1 MTNKNLLNLPNL
13 REKKLQQISLKNM
26 TMKKLFLHLTLIIT
40 LFAFSAKAQNKI
52 SVMNLRCEMLSNPE
66 GIDVLE
72 PRLSW
77 LLDSSI
83 SGVEQTAYQI
93 LVASTKE
100 KLNANQAD
108 LWDSGKVTSSQS
120 ISVIYKGKKL
130 ESRNEAFWKV
140 KIWTNKSET
149 TWSETNYWS
158 MGILTYADW
167 KSTRWIGYEKLSKD
181 DSVSQYSRLS
191 ARYLR
196 KELDLKKQV
205 KKAKVYIMGMGL
217 YELYINGNKIGDQVL
232 APVPTDYTKNVKYNV
247 FDVTSQLKEGKNM
260 LGTILGNGRYFAMR
274 QDYKPYKIKSFG
286 FPKMALQLFVE
297 YTDGSSEIIRTDD
310 TWKLTTD
317 GPILSNNEYDGEE
330 YDARKEMKGWNT
342 TNFDDKNWINAR
354 YVQEPGGFYEAQ
366 MTPNMKIMGEVKP
379 ISIKPTSRGTYILD
393 MGQNMVGWL
402 QLKVKGKSGDQI
414 TMKFAE
420 SLQAD
425 GSLYIANLRDAKTTD
440 FYTLKGEG
448 EEIWEPIFVYHGF
461 RFVEISGF
469 PTKPTL
475 DNFVGKVVYDDMK
488 TTGTFESSDATMN
501 QIFKNAWWGI
511 SGNYKGMPVDCP
523 QRNERQPWLGDR
535 TTGAYGESFL
545 FDNQTLYA
553 KWLDDIKYSQT
564 QDGGL
569 PDVAPAFWR
578 YYGDNVTW
586 PGTYITVAD
595 MLYQQFADEEVIK
608 KQYPSMKK
616 WMVYMEENY
625 LQNDLMNKDK
635 YGDWCVPPESLELIR
650 SKDPSLM
657 TDGELISSAFYYQ
670 LLGIMKKFAKIV
682 NADADIAH
690 YDDLAIRIKKAFNAK
705 FLNTTTNSYANN
717 TVTAN
722 VLPLAFGM
730 VPENLKEKV
739 FQNMVHEV
747 EIVKKGHISTGVI
760 GTQFLMRTLT
770 NFGRG
775 DLAYKLASNKTYP
788 SWGYM
793 VENGATTIWELW
805 NGNTAD
811 PKMNSQNH
819 VMLLGD
825 LLIWYYENIAGIKSN
840 PETPGFKQIIMKPD
854 FNAGLTFVNASYKS
868 VHGLIKSNWKKN
880 KNGLEWNIS
889 IPANTTAL
897 VYLPTSNAKNIV
909 VNKNKL
915 EKTGIAYK
923 SEENQQILTLKS
935 GVYSIKLN
943 Q

>member
-1 MTNKNLLNLPNL
+1 MKKFFLNLTII
-13 REKKLQQISLKNM
+13 ISL
-26 TMKKLFLHLTLIIT
+26 FTL
-40 LFAFSAKAQNKI
+40 SAKAQNKI
-52 SVMNLRCEMLSNPE
+52 SVTNLQCEMLNNPE
-66 GIDVLE
+66 GIDVLQ

-77 LLDSSI
+77 QINAAVND
-83 SGVEQTAYQI
+83 VKQTAYQI
-93 LVASTKE
+93 VVASSLE
-100 KLNANQAD
+100 NLNSDKAD
-108 LWDSGKVTSSQS
+108 LWNSGKVESKE
-120 ISVIYKGKKL
+120 SVNIVYKGKRL
-130 ESRNEAFWKV
+130 ENRQDVFWKV
-140 KIWTNKSET
+140 VVWTSKGEAKSNENAHF
-149 TWSETNYWS
+149 SI
-158 MGILTYADW
+158 GILTYADW
-167 KSTRWIGYEKLSKD
+167 KSTRWIGYEKLSRD
-181 DSVSQYSRLS
+181 DSISQYARLS

-196 KELDLKKQV
+196 KEINLKKQV
-205 KKAKVYIMGMGL
+205 KNAKVYIMGMGL

-260 LGTILGNGRYFAMR
+260 LGTILGNGRFFAMR

-286 FPKMALQLFVE
+286 LPKMALQLFVE
-297 YTDGSSEIIRTDD
+297 YTDGTQDIIRTDD
-310 TWKLTTD
+310 TWKVTTD

-342 TNFDDKNWINAR
+342 TNFDDKNWVNAR
-354 YVQEPGGFYEAQ
+354 YVQEPGGFYEGQ

-379 ISIKPTSRGTYILD
+379 ISIKATPKGTYILD

-402 QLKVKGKSGDQI
+402 QLRVKGKSGDQV

-440 FYTLKGEG
+440 VYTLKGQG
-448 EEIWEPIFVYHGF
+448 EEIWEPRFIFHGF
-461 RFVEISGF
+461 RFVEVSGF
-469 PTKPTL
+469 PTKPTV
-475 DNFVGKVVYDDMK
+475 DNFVGKVVYDAIK
-488 TTGTFESSDATMN
+488 TTGTFESSDAIMN
-501 QIFKNAWWGI
+501 QIFKNAYWGI
-511 SGNYKGMPVDCP
+511 RGNYKGMPIDCP

-553 KWLDDIKYSQT
+553 KWLDDIKNAQT

-595 MLYQQFADEEVIK
+595 MLYQQFADREVIK
-608 KQYPSMKK
+608 KQYPYMKK
-616 WMVYMEENY
+616 WMLYMEENY
-625 LQNDLMNKDK
+625 LVNDLMDKDK

-650 SKDPSLM
+650 SKDPARL
-657 TDGELISSAFYYQ
+657 TDGGLISSAFYYQ
-670 LLGIMKKFAKIV
+670 LLGIMKKFAKITS
-682 NADADIAH
+682 ADADIE
-690 YDDLAIRIKKAFNAK
+690 YYNQLSERIGKAFNAK
-705 FLNTTTNSYANN
+705 YLNTATNTYANN

-722 VLPLAFGM
+722 VLPLAFGL

-747 EIVKKGHISTGVI
+747 EVTKNGHISTGVI

-788 SWGYM
+788 SWGFM

-811 PKMNSQNH
+811 PSMNSQNH

-825 LLIWYYENIAGIKSN
+825 LLIWYYENMAGIKSN
-840 PETPGFKQIIMKPD
+840 PETPGFKEIIMKPD
-854 FNAGLTFVNASYKS
+854 FEAGLTYVNASYES
-868 VHGLIKSNWKKN
+868 VYGVIKSDWKKS
-880 KNGLEWNIS
+880 KNNLQWNIT
-889 IPANTTAL
+889 IPANSSAV
-897 VYLPTSNAKNIV
+897 VYLPTSNVSGITLNGKKIDKTSENYKIEDS
-909 VNKNKL
+909 KL
-915 EKTGIAYK
+915 
-923 SEENQQILTLKS
+923 ILTLPS
-935 GVYSIKLN
+935 GSYVLN
-943 Q
+943 VKR

>member
-1 MTNKNLLNLPNL
+1 
-13 REKKLQQISLKNM
+13 
-26 TMKKLFLHLTLIIT
+26 MKKSFLHTFILIT
-40 LFAFSAKAQNKI
+40 SLCFSLAQAQHKI
-52 SVMNLRCEMLSNPE
+52 SVTNLQCEMLTNPE
-66 GIDVLE
+66 GIDVVQ

-77 LLDSSI
+77 QIKSD
-83 SGVEQTAYQI
+83 VNDVKQTAYQI
-93 LVASTKE
+93 IVASTLE
-100 KLNANQAD
+100 NLNANKAD
-108 LWDSGKVTSSQS
+108 LWDSGKVTSNE
-120 ISVIYKGKKL
+120 SVNVVYKGKKL
-130 ESRNEAFWKV
+130 IDRQNAFWKV
-140 KIWTNKSET
+140 IAFTNKGEIKSAVT
-149 TWSETNYWS
+149 AHFSI
-158 MGILTYADW
+158 GILTYADW

-196 KELDLKKQV
+196 KEIDLKKQV
-205 KKAKVYIMGMGL
+205 KSAKVYIMGMGL

-260 LGTILGNGRYFAMR
+260 LGTILGNGRFFAMR

-297 YTDGSSEIIRTDD
+297 YTDGTKDIIRTDD

-330 YDARKEMKGWNT
+330 YDARKEMKGWAT
-342 TNFDDKNWINAR
+342 TSFDDKNWINAR

-379 ISIKPTSRGTYILD
+379 ISIKATPKGTYILD

-402 QLKVKGKSGDQI
+402 QLKVKGKSGEQI

-440 FYTLKGEG
+440 VYTLKGEG
-448 EEIWEPIFVYHGF
+448 EEIWEPRFIFHGF

-475 DNFVGKVVYDDMK
+475 DNFVGKVVYDDIK

-511 SGNYKGMPVDCP
+511 SGNYKGMPIDCP

-586 PGTYITVAD
+586 PGTYITVGD
-595 MLYQQFADEEVIK
+595 MLYQQFGDAEVIK

-625 LQNDLMNKDK
+625 LQNDLMDKDK

-650 SKDPSLM
+650 SKDPARL
-657 TDGELISSAFYYQ
+657 TDGQLLSSAFYYQ
-670 LLGIMKKFAKIV
+670 LLNIMKKFAKIA

-690 YDDLAIRIKKAFNAK
+690 YDDLTTRIKKAFNAK
-705 FLNTTTNSYANN
+705 FLNTEKNYYANN

-730 VPENLKEKV
+730 VPENLIDKV

-747 EIVKKGHISTGVI
+747 EVTKKGHISTGVI

-775 DLAYKLASNKTYP
+775 DLAFKLASNKTYP

-811 PKMNSQNH
+811 PTMNSQNH

-825 LLIWYYENIAGIKSN
+825 LLIWYYENMAGIKSN

-854 FNAGLTFVNASYKS
+854 FNAGLTFVNASYES
-868 VHGLIKSNWKKN
+868 IYGLIKSDWKKN
-880 KNGLEWNIS
+880 KNTLEWKIT
-889 IPANTTAL
+889 IPANSSAV
-897 VYLPTSNAKNIV
+897 VYLPTTNASDVK
-909 VNKNKL
+909 VNKQKVDKNSKIEKNKMVL
-915 EKTGIAYK
+915 ELPSGTY
-923 SEENQQILTLKS
+923 QIN
-935 GVYSIKLN
+935 VNNIK

>member
-1 MTNKNLLNLPNL
+1 
-13 REKKLQQISLKNM
+13 
-26 TMKKLFLHLTLIIT
+26 MKKFFLHLTLIIT
-40 LFAFSAKAQNKI
+40 LLTYSAQAQNKI
-52 SVMNLRCEMLSNPE
+52 SVTNLQCEMLNNPE
-66 GIDVLE
+66 GIDVLK

-77 LLDSSI
+77 QIKSD
-83 SGVEQTAYQI
+83 VNDVKQTAYQI
-93 LVASTKE
+93 LVASTLE
-100 KLNANQAD
+100 NLNANQAD
-108 LWDSGKVTSSQS
+108 LWDSGKVTSDN
-120 ISVIYKGKKL
+120 SVNVVYNGKKL
-130 ESRNEAFWKV
+130 GDRQNAFWKV
-140 KIWTNKSET
+140 IAFTNKGEIKST
-149 TWSETNYWS
+149 DKAHFSI
-158 MGILTYADW
+158 GILTYADW

-196 KELDLKKQV
+196 KEIDVKKQV
-205 KKAKVYIMGMGL
+205 KSAKVYIMGMGL

-260 LGTILGNGRYFAMR
+260 LGTILGNGRFFAMR

-286 FPKMALQLFVE
+286 FPKLALQLFVE
-297 YTDGSSEIIRTDD
+297 YTDGTNEVIRTDD

-330 YDARKEMKGWNT
+330 FDARKEMKGWNT
-342 TNFDDKNWINAR
+342 TNFDDKNWVNAR

-366 MTPNMKIMGEVKP
+366 MTPNMKIMRELKP
-379 ISIKPTSRGTYILD
+379 ISIKVTAKGTYILD

-402 QLKVKGKSGDQI
+402 QLKVKGKSGDKI

-440 FYTLKGEG
+440 VYTLKGEG
-448 EEIWEPIFVYHGF
+448 EEIWEPRFIFHGF

-469 PTKPTL
+469 LTKPTL
-475 DNFVGKVVYDDMK
+475 DNFIGKVVYDDMK
-488 TTGTFESSDATMN
+488 TTGAFESSDATMN

-511 SGNYKGMPVDCP
+511 SGNYKGMPIDCP

-545 FDNQTLYA
+545 FNNQTLYA

-595 MLYQQFADEEVIK
+595 MLYHQFGDAEVIK

-616 WMVYMEENY
+616 WMLYMEENY

-650 SKDPSLM
+650 SKDPARL

-670 LLGIMKKFAKIV
+670 LLGIMKKFAKIAK
-682 NADADIAH
+682 ADADIAH
-690 YDDLAIRIKKAFNAK
+690 YGDLETRIKKAFNAK
-705 FLNTTTNSYANN
+705 FFNVDKNTYANN

-722 VLPLAFGM
+722 LLPLAFGI
-730 VPENLKEKV
+730 VPENEKDKV
-739 FQNMVHEV
+739 FQNMAHEV
-747 EIVKKGHISTGVI
+747 EVTKQGHISTGVI

-775 DLAYKLASNKTYP
+775 DLAFKLASNKTYP
-788 SWGYM
+788 SWGFM

-811 PKMNSQNH
+811 PSMNSQNH

-825 LLIWYYENIAGIKSN
+825 LLIWYYENMAGIKSN
-840 PETPGFKQIIMKPD
+840 SETPGFKQIIMKPD
-854 FNAGLTFVNASYKS
+854 FNAGLTFVNASYES
-868 VHGLIKSNWKKN
+868 IYGLIKSDWKKN
-880 KNGLEWNIS
+880 KNTLEWKIT
-889 IPANTTAL
+889 IPANSSAL
-897 VYLPTSNAKNIV
+897 VYLPTTNASDVK
-909 VNKNKL
+909 VNKQKVDENSKIEKNKMVL
-915 EKTGIAYK
+915 ELPSGTY
-923 SEENQQILTLKS
+923 QIN
-935 GVYSIKLN
+935 VNNIK

>member
-1 MTNKNLLNLPNL
+1 
-13 REKKLQQISLKNM
+13 
-26 TMKKLFLHLTLIIT
+26 MKKFFLQITLIIT
-40 LFAFSAKAQNKI
+40 ALFSFSAMAQSGI
-52 SVMNLRCEMLSNPE
+52 VVGNLQCEMLNNPE
-66 GIDVLE
+66 GIDVLQ

-77 LLDSSI
+77 QIKSD
-83 SGVEQTAYQI
+83 VNDVKQTAYQI
-93 LVASTKE
+93 LVASTLE
-100 KLNANQAD
+100 NLNANKAD
-108 LWDSGKVTSSQS
+108 LWDSGKVESNA
-120 ISVIYKGKKL
+120 SVNVVYNGKKL
-130 ESRNEAFWKV
+130 GDRQNAFWKV
-140 KIWTNKSET
+140 TVFTNKGEIKSAT
-149 TWSETNYWS
+149 TARFSI
-158 MGILTYADW
+158 GILTYADW
-167 KSTRWIGYEKLSKD
+167 KSTRWIGYEKLSKE
-181 DSVSQYSRLS
+181 DSISQYSRLS

-196 KELDLKKQV
+196 KEIDVKKQV
-205 KKAKVYIMGMGL
+205 KSAKVYIMGMGL

-260 LGTILGNGRYFAMR
+260 LGTILGNGRFFAMR

-297 YTDGSSEIIRTDD
+297 YTDGSKDVIKTDD

-330 YDARKEMKGWNT
+330 YDSRKEMKGWAT
-342 TNFDDKNWINAR
+342 INFDDKNWVNAR

-366 MTPNMKIMGEVKP
+366 MSPYMKIMGEVKP
-379 ISIKPTSRGTYILD
+379 ISIKATAKGTYILD

-402 QLKVKGKSGDQI
+402 QLKVKGKSGDKI

-420 SLQAD
+420 SLQKD

-440 FYTLKGEG
+440 VYTLKGEG
-448 EEIWEPIFVYHGF
+448 EEIWEPRFIYHGF

-475 DNFVGKVVYDDMK
+475 DNFVGKVVYDDLK

-511 SGNYKGMPVDCP
+511 SGNYKGMPIDCP

-545 FDNQTLYA
+545 FNNQTLYA

-586 PGTYITVAD
+586 PGTYITVGD
-595 MLYQQFADEEVIK
+595 MLYQQFGDAEVIK

-625 LQNDLMNKDK
+625 LKDNLMDKDK

-650 SKDPSLM
+650 SKDPARL
-657 TDGELISSAFYYQ
+657 TDGQLLSTAFYYQ
-670 LLGIMKKFAKIV
+670 LLTIMKKFAVISK
-682 NADADIAH
+682 ADADIAH
-690 YDDLAIRIKKAFNAK
+690 YDDLATRIKKAFNAK
-705 FLNTTTNSYANN
+705 FLNTEKNYYANN

-722 VLPLAFGM
+722 VLPLAFGL
-730 VPENLKEKV
+730 VPENLKDKV

-747 EIVKKGHISTGVI
+747 EVTKNGHISTGVI

-775 DLAYKLASNKTYP
+775 DLAFKLASNKTYP

-811 PKMNSQNH
+811 PTMNSQNH

-825 LLIWYYENIAGIKSN
+825 LLIWYYENMAGIKSN
-840 PETPGFKQIIMKPD
+840 PDTPGFKQIIMKPD
-854 FNAGLTFVNASYKS
+854 FKAGLTFVNASYES
-868 VHGLIKSNWKKN
+868 IQGLIKSNWKKN
-880 KNGLEWNIS
+880 KNTLEWEIT
-889 IPANTTAL
+889 IPANSSAA
-897 VYLPTSNAKNIV
+897 VYLPTSTVSDVK
-909 VNKNKL
+909 VNKGKVSKNYKIENNQLVL
-915 EKTGIAYK
+915 ELPSGTYK
-923 SEENQQILTLKS
+923 INANN
-935 GVYSIKLN
+935 IK
-943 Q
+943 

>member
-1 MTNKNLLNLPNL
+1 
-13 REKKLQQISLKNM
+13 
-26 TMKKLFLHLTLIIT
+26 MKKLFLHLTLIIA
-40 LFAFSAKAQNKI
+40 LFTFSAKAQTKI
-52 SVMNLRCEMLSNPE
+52 SVTNLQCEMLTNPE
-66 GIDVLE
+66 GIDVLK

-77 LLDSSI
+77 QIQSDLNDVKQKS
-83 SGVEQTAYQI
+83 YQI
-93 LVASTKE
+93 LVASTLE
-100 KLNANQAD
+100 NLNANKAD
-108 LWDSGKVTSSQS
+108 LWDSGKVDSDASVN
-120 ISVIYKGKKL
+120 VIYNGKKL
-130 ESRNEAFWKV
+130 GDRQNAFWKV
-140 KIWTNKSET
+140 IVFTNKGEIKSAET
-149 TWSETNYWS
+149 AHFSI
-158 MGILTYADW
+158 GILTYADW

-181 DSVSQYSRLS
+181 DSISQYSKLS

-196 KELDLKKQV
+196 KEINLKKQV
-205 KKAKVYIMGMGL
+205 KNAKVYIMGMGL

-260 LGTILGNGRYFAMR
+260 LGTILGNGRFFAMR

-286 FPKMALQLFVE
+286 FPKMAMQLFVE
-297 YTDGSSEIIRTDD
+297 YTDGSKEVIRTDD

-330 YDARKEMKGWNT
+330 YDARKEMKGWAT
-342 TNFDDKNWINAR
+342 TNFDDKNWVNAR

-366 MTPNMKIMGEVKP
+366 MSPYMKIMGEVKP
-379 ISIKPTSRGTYILD
+379 ISIKATAKGTYILD

-402 QLKVKGKSGDQI
+402 RLKVKGKSGDKI

-420 SLQAD
+420 SLQKD

-440 FYTLKGEG
+440 VYTLKGEG
-448 EEIWEPIFVYHGF
+448 EEIWEPRFIFHGF

-475 DNFVGKVVYDDMK
+475 DNFVGKVVYDDLK

-511 SGNYKGMPVDCP
+511 SGNYKGMPIDCP

-545 FDNQTLYA
+545 FNNQTLYA

-586 PGTYITVAD
+586 PGTYITVGD
-595 MLYQQFADEEVIK
+595 MLYQQFGDAEVIK

-625 LQNDLMNKDK
+625 LQNDLMDKDK

-650 SKDPSLM
+650 SKDPARL
-657 TDGELISSAFYYQ
+657 TDGQLLSSAFYYQ
-670 LLGIMKKFAKIV
+670 LLTIMKKFAVIAK
-682 NADADIAH
+682 ADADVAY
-690 YDDLAIRIKKAFNAK
+690 YDELAQRIKKAFNAK
-705 FLNTTTNSYANN
+705 FLNTEKNYYANN

-722 VLPLAFGM
+722 VLPLAFGL
-730 VPENLKEKV
+730 VPENLIDKV
-739 FQNMVHEV
+739 FQNMVYEV
-747 EIVKKGHISTGVI
+747 EVTKQGHISTGVI

-775 DLAYKLASNKTYP
+775 DLAFKLASNKTYP

-811 PKMNSQNH
+811 PTMNSQNH

-825 LLIWYYENIAGIKSN
+825 LLIWYYENMAGIMSN

-854 FNAGLTFVNASYKS
+854 FNAGLTFVNASYES
-868 VHGLIKSNWKKN
+868 IYGVIKSDWKKS
-880 KNGLEWNIS
+880 KNTLQWKIT
-889 IPANTTAL
+889 IPANSSAV
-897 VYLPTSNAKNIV
+897 VYLPTKNPSSV
-909 VNKNKL
+909 TVNNQKL
-915 EKTGIAYK
+915 EKSSSYK
-923 SEENQQILTLKS
+923 TENNNIVLTLES
-935 GVYSIKLN
+935 GSYVLN
-943 Q
+943 VK

>member
-1 MTNKNLLNLPNL
+1 
-13 REKKLQQISLKNM
+13 
-26 TMKKLFLHLTLIIT
+26 MKKTFLYTFILIAS
-40 LFAFSAKAQNKI
+40 LSFSLAKAQTKI
-52 SVMNLRCEMLSNPE
+52 SVTNLQCEMLTNPE
-66 GIDVLE
+66 GIDVVQ

-77 LLDSSI
+77 QIKANVND
-83 SGVEQTAYQI
+83 VQQTAYQI
-93 LVASTKE
+93 LVASTLE
-100 KLNANQAD
+100 NLNANKAD
-108 LWDSGKVTSSQS
+108 LWDSGKVTSNE
-120 ISVIYKGKKL
+120 SVNIVYNGKQL
-130 ESRNEAFWKV
+130 ENRQNAFWKV
-140 KIWTNKSET
+140 IVWTNKGEIKSDENAHF
-149 TWSETNYWS
+149 SI
-158 MGILTYADW
+158 GILTYADW
-167 KSTRWIGYEKLSKD
+167 KSTRWIGYEKLSKE
-181 DSVSQYSRLS
+181 DSVSQFSRLS

-196 KELDLKKQV
+196 KGIELKKPV
-205 KKAKVYIMGMGL
+205 KSAKVYIMGMGL
-217 YELYINGNKIGDQVL
+217 YEFYINGNKIGNQVL

-260 LGTILGNGRYFAMR
+260 LGTILGNGRFFAMR
-274 QDYKPYKIKSFG
+274 QDFKPYKIKSFG

-297 YTDGSSEIIRTDD
+297 YSDGTNEIIRTDE

-342 TNFDDKNWINAR
+342 NNFDDSSWLNAR

-379 ISIKPTSRGTYILD
+379 ISIKATPRGTDILD

-420 SLQAD
+420 SLQED

-440 FYTLKGEG
+440 IYTLKGEG
-448 EEIWEPIFVYHGF
+448 EEIWEPRFIFHGF

-475 DNFVGKVVYDDMK
+475 DNFVGKVVYDDIK

-511 SGNYKGMPVDCP
+511 SGNYKGMPIDCP

-553 KWLDDIKYSQT
+553 KWLDDIKYSQA

-595 MLYQQFADEEVIK
+595 MLYTQFADAEVIK

-616 WMVYMEENY
+616 WMTYMEENY
-625 LQNDLMNKDK
+625 LRNDLMDKDK

-650 SKDPSLM
+650 SKDPARL
-657 TDGELISSAFYYQ
+657 TDGEVLSSAFYYN
-670 LLGIMKKFAKIV
+670 LLGIMKKFAKIA
-682 NADADIAH
+682 NADADSTH
-690 YDDLAIRIKKAFNAK
+690 YDDLATRIKKAFNAK
-705 FLNTTTNSYANN
+705 YLNTTTNSYANN

-730 VPENLKEKV
+730 VPENLKKKV
-739 FQNMVHEV
+739 FQNMAHEV
-747 EIVKKGHISTGVI
+747 EVTKQGHISTGVI

-811 PKMNSQNH
+811 PTMNSQNH

-825 LLIWYYENIAGIKSN
+825 LMIWYYENMAGIKSN
-840 PETPGFKQIIMKPD
+840 PEMPGFKQIIMKPD
-854 FNAGLTFVNASYKS
+854 FNAGLTFVNASYES
-868 VHGLIKSNWKKN
+868 IHGLIKSNWKKN
-880 KNGLEWNIS
+880 KRNLDWNIT

-897 VYLPTSNAKNIV
+897 VYLPVTDASAVKLNNQKLERSTTASRIEN
-909 VNKNKL
+909 NKL
-915 EKTGIAYK
+915 VVELQSGSY
-923 SEENQQILTLKS
+923 QIN
-935 GVYSIKLN
+935 VNNIK
-943 Q
+943 

>member
-1 MTNKNLLNLPNL
+1 
-13 REKKLQQISLKNM
+13 
-26 TMKKLFLHLTLIIT
+26 MKKFFLHLTLIVT
-40 LFAFSAKAQNKI
+40 LFTFSAQAQNKI
-52 SVMNLRCEMLSNPE
+52 SVTNLQCEMLNNPE
-66 GIDVLE
+66 GIDVLK

-77 LLDSSI
+77 KIKSD
-83 SGVEQTAYQI
+83 VNDVKQTAYQI
-93 LVASTKE
+93 LVASTLE
-100 KLNANQAD
+100 NLNANKAD
-108 LWDSGKVTSSQS
+108 LWDSGKVTSNE
-120 ISVIYKGKKL
+120 SVNVVYNGKKL
-130 ESRNEAFWKV
+130 SDRQNAFWKV
-140 KIWTNKSET
+140 TVFTNKGEIKSTEKAHF
-149 TWSETNYWS
+149 SI
-158 MGILTYADW
+158 GVLTYADW

-181 DSVSQYSRLS
+181 DSISQYSKLS

-196 KELDLKKQV
+196 KEIDLKKQV
-205 KKAKVYIMGMGL
+205 KSAKVYIMGMGL

-260 LGTILGNGRYFAMR
+260 LGTILGNGRFFAMR

-286 FPKMALQLFVE
+286 LPKMALQLFVE
-297 YTDGSSEIIRTDD
+297 YIDGSKEVIRTDD
-310 TWKLTTD
+310 TWKLTTE

-330 YDARKEMKGWNT
+330 YDARKEMKGWAT
-342 TNFDDKNWINAR
+342 TNFDDKNWVNAR

-379 ISIKPTSRGTYILD
+379 ISIKATAKGTYILD

-402 QLKVKGKSGDQI
+402 QLKVKGKSGDKI

-440 FYTLKGEG
+440 VYTLKGG
-448 EEIWEPIFVYHGF
+448 AEEIWEPRFIFHGF
-461 RFVEISGF
+461 RFVEVSGF

-475 DNFVGKVVYDDMK
+475 DNFIGKVVYDDMK

-511 SGNYKGMPVDCP
+511 SGNYKGMPIDCP

-545 FDNQTLYA
+545 FNNQTLYA

-595 MLYQQFADEEVIK
+595 MLYHQFGDQELIK
-608 KQYPSMKK
+608 KQYPNMKK
-616 WMVYMEENY
+616 WMLYMEENY
-625 LQNDLMNKDK
+625 LENDLMNKDK

-650 SKDPSLM
+650 SKDPARL

-670 LLGIMKKFAKIV
+670 LLGIMKKFAKIA

-690 YDDLAIRIKKAFNAK
+690 YGDLETRIKKAFNAK
-705 FLNTTTNSYANN
+705 FFNVDKNTYANN

-722 VLPLAFGM
+722 LLPLAFGI
-730 VPENLKEKV
+730 VPENVKDKV
-739 FQNMVHEV
+739 FQNMAHEV
-747 EIVKKGHISTGVI
+747 EVTKQGHISTGVI

-775 DLAYKLASNKTYP
+775 DLAFKLASNKTYP
-788 SWGYM
+788 SWGFM

-811 PKMNSQNH
+811 PSMNSQNH

-825 LLIWYYENIAGIKSN
+825 LLIWYYENMAGIKSN

-854 FNAGLTFVNASYKS
+854 FNAGLTFVNASYES
-868 VHGLIKSNWKKN
+868 IYGLIKSDWKKN
-880 KNGLEWNIS
+880 KNTLEWKIT
-889 IPANTTAL
+889 IPANSSAL
-897 VYLPTSNAKNIV
+897 VYLPTVNVSDVK
-909 VNKNKL
+909 VNKQKVDKNSKIENNKTVL
-915 EKTGIAYK
+915 ELPSGTY
-923 SEENQQILTLKS
+923 QIN
-935 GVYSIKLN
+935 VNNIK
-943 Q
+943 

>member
-1 MTNKNLLNLPNL
+1 
-13 REKKLQQISLKNM
+13 
-26 TMKKLFLHLTLIIT
+26 MKKFFLHTTFIIIT
-40 LFAFSAKAQNKI
+40 LISLSAKAQNKI
-52 SVMNLRCEMLSNPE
+52 SVTNLQCEMLNNPE
-66 GIDVLE
+66 GIDVLK

-77 LLDSSI
+77 QIKSD
-83 SGVEQTAYQI
+83 VNAVKQTAYQI
-93 LVASTKE
+93 LVASTLE
-100 KLNANQAD
+100 NLNGNKAD
-108 LWDSGKVTSSQS
+108 LWDSGKVESNE
-120 ISVIYKGKKL
+120 SVNIIYNGKKL
-130 ESRNEAFWKV
+130 KDRDNAFWKV
-140 KIWTNKSET
+140 IVFTNKGEIKSTENAHF
-149 TWSETNYWS
+149 SI
-158 MGILTYADW
+158 GILTYADW

-196 KELDLKKQV
+196 KEIDVKKQV
-205 KKAKVYIMGMGL
+205 KSAKVYLMGMGL

-260 LGTILGNGRYFAMR
+260 LGTILGNGRFFAMR

-286 FPKMALQLFVE
+286 FPKMAMQLFVE
-297 YTDGSSEIIRTDD
+297 YTDGTKDIIRTDD

-330 YDARKEMKGWNT
+330 YDARKEMKGWAT

-366 MTPNMKIMGEVKP
+366 MTPNMKIKGEVKP
-379 ISIKPTSRGTYILD
+379 ISIKATGKGTYILD

-402 QLKVKGKSGDQI
+402 QLKVKGKSGDQV

-440 FYTLKGEG
+440 VYTLKGEG
-448 EEIWEPIFVYHGF
+448 EEIWEPRFIYHGF

-475 DNFVGKVVYDDMK
+475 ENFVGKVVYDDMK

-511 SGNYKGMPVDCP
+511 SGNYKGMPIDCP

-545 FDNQTLYA
+545 FNNQTLYA
-553 KWLDDIKYSQT
+553 KWLDDIKFSQT

-595 MLYQQFADEEVIK
+595 MLYQQFADAEVIK

-616 WMVYMEENY
+616 WMLYMEENY
-625 LQNDLMNKDK
+625 LQNDLMDKDK

-650 SKDPSLM
+650 SKDPSRM
-657 TDGELISSAFYYQ
+657 TDGQLLSSAFYYQ
-670 LLGIMKKFAKIV
+670 LLNTMKKFAKIS
-682 NADADIAH
+682 NADSADIAY
-690 YDDLAIRIKKAFNAK
+690 YDDLAVRIKKAFNAK
-705 FLNTTTNSYANN
+705 FLNTEKNYYANN

-722 VLPLAFGM
+722 VLPLAFGL
-730 VPENLKEKV
+730 VPENLKDKV
-739 FQNMVHEV
+739 FQSMVHEV
-747 EIVKKGHISTGVI
+747 EVTKQGHISTGVI

-788 SWGYM
+788 SWGFM

-811 PKMNSQNH
+811 PSMNSQNH

-825 LLIWYYENIAGIKSN
+825 LMIWYYENMAGIKSN
-840 PETPGFKQIIMKPD
+840 PEIPGFKQIIMKPD
-854 FNAGLTFVNASYKS
+854 FNAGLTFVNASYES
-868 VHGLIKSNWKKN
+868 VYGLIKSDWKKS
-880 KNGLEWNIS
+880 KNSLQWKIT
-889 IPANTTAL
+889 IPANSSAV
-897 VYLPTSNAKNIV
+897 VYLPTANVSSVTVNNQKLDKSSASYKTENNYIV
-909 VNKNKL
+909 
-915 EKTGIAYK
+915 
-923 SEENQQILTLKS
+923 LTLES
-935 GVYSIKLN
+935 GSYVLN
-943 Q
+943 VK

>member
-1 MTNKNLLNLPNL
+1 
-13 REKKLQQISLKNM
+13 
-26 TMKKLFLHLTLIIT
+26 MKKFFLHTTFIIIT
-40 LFAFSAKAQNKI
+40 LISLSAKAQNKI
-52 SVMNLRCEMLSNPE
+52 SVTNLQCEMLNNPE
-66 GIDVLE
+66 GIDVLK

-77 LLDSSI
+77 QIKSD
-83 SGVEQTAYQI
+83 VNAVKQTAYQI
-93 LVASTKE
+93 LVASTLE
-100 KLNANQAD
+100 NLNGNKAD
-108 LWDSGKVTSSQS
+108 LWDSGKVESNE
-120 ISVIYKGKKL
+120 SVNIIYNGKKL
-130 ESRNEAFWKV
+130 KDRDNAFWKV
-140 KIWTNKSET
+140 IVFTNKGEIKSTENAHF
-149 TWSETNYWS
+149 SI
-158 MGILTYADW
+158 GILTYADW

-196 KELDLKKQV
+196 KEIDVKKQV
-205 KKAKVYIMGMGL
+205 KSAKVYLMGMGL

-260 LGTILGNGRYFAMR
+260 LGTILGNGRFFAMR

-286 FPKMALQLFVE
+286 FPKMAMQLFVE
-297 YTDGSSEIIRTDD
+297 YTDGTKDIIRTDD

-330 YDARKEMKGWNT
+330 YDARKEMKGWAT

-366 MTPNMKIMGEVKP
+366 MTPNMKIKGEVKP
-379 ISIKPTSRGTYILD
+379 ISIKATGKGTYILD

-402 QLKVKGKSGDQI
+402 QLKVKGKSGDQV

-440 FYTLKGEG
+440 VYTLKGEG
-448 EEIWEPIFVYHGF
+448 EEIWEPRFIYHGF

-475 DNFVGKVVYDDMK
+475 ENFVGKVVYDDMK

-511 SGNYKGMPVDCP
+511 SGNYKGMPIDCP

-545 FDNQTLYA
+545 FNNQTLYA
-553 KWLDDIKYSQT
+553 KWLDDIKFSQT

-595 MLYQQFADEEVIK
+595 MLYQQFADAEVIK

-616 WMVYMEENY
+616 WMLYMEENY
-625 LQNDLMNKDK
+625 LQNDLMDKDK

-650 SKDPSLM
+650 SKDPSRM
-657 TDGELISSAFYYQ
+657 TDGQLLSSAFYYQ
-670 LLGIMKKFAKIV
+670 LLNTMKKFAKIS
-682 NADADIAH
+682 NADSADVAY
-690 YDDLAIRIKKAFNAK
+690 YDDLATRIKKAFNAK
-705 FLNTTTNSYANN
+705 FLNTEKNYYANN

-722 VLPLAFGM
+722 VLPLAFGL
-730 VPENLKEKV
+730 VPENLKDKV

-747 EIVKKGHISTGVI
+747 EVTKQGHISTGVI

-788 SWGYM
+788 SWGFM

-811 PKMNSQNH
+811 PSMNSQNH

-825 LLIWYYENIAGIKSN
+825 LMIWYYENMAGIKSN

-854 FNAGLTFVNASYKS
+854 FNAGLTFVNASYES
-868 VHGLIKSNWKKN
+868 VYGLIKSDWKKS
-880 KNGLEWNIS
+880 KNSLQWKIT
-889 IPANTTAL
+889 IPANSSAV
-897 VYLPTSNAKNIV
+897 VYLPTANVLSVTVNNQKLDKSSASYKIENNNIV
-909 VNKNKL
+909 
-915 EKTGIAYK
+915 
-923 SEENQQILTLKS
+923 LTLES
-935 GVYSIKLN
+935 GSYVLN
-943 Q
+943 VK

>member
-1 MTNKNLLNLPNL
+1 
-13 REKKLQQISLKNM
+13 
-26 TMKKLFLHLTLIIT
+26 MKKIVLHTFILIAS
-40 LFAFSAKAQNKI
+40 LCFSLAQAQNKI
-52 SVMNLRCEMLSNPE
+52 SVTNLQCEMLTNPE
-66 GIDVLE
+66 GIDVLK

-77 LLDSSI
+77 QIKSD
-83 SGVEQTAYQI
+83 VNDVKQTAYQI
-93 LVASTKE
+93 LVSSTLE
-100 KLNANQAD
+100 NLNANKAD
-108 LWDSGKVTSSQS
+108 LWDSGKVTSDA
-120 ISVIYKGKKL
+120 SVNVVYNGKKL
-130 ESRNEAFWKV
+130 KDRQNAFWKV
-140 KIWTNKSET
+140 IVFTNKAEIKSAENGHF
-149 TWSETNYWS
+149 SI
-158 MGILTYADW
+158 GILTYADW
-167 KSTRWIGYEKLSKD
+167 KSTRWIGYEKLAKD

-196 KELDLKKQV
+196 KEIDLKKQV
-205 KKAKVYIMGMGL
+205 KSAKVYIMGMGL
-217 YELYINGNKIGDQVL
+217 YELYINGNKIGNQVL
-232 APVPTDYTKNVKYNV
+232 APVPTDYTKNIKYNV

-260 LGTILGNGRYFAMR
+260 LGTILGNGRFFAMR

-286 FPKMALQLFVE
+286 LPKMALQLFVE
-297 YTDGSSEIIRTDD
+297 YTDGSNEVIRTDD

-342 TNFDDKNWINAR
+342 INFDDKNWVNAR

-366 MTPNMKIMGEVKP
+366 MSSNMKIMGEVKP
-379 ISIKPTSRGTYILD
+379 ISIKQTAKGTYILD

-440 FYTLKGEG
+440 VYTLKGEG
-448 EEIWEPIFVYHGF
+448 EEIWEPRFIFHGF

-475 DNFVGKVVYDDMK
+475 ENFVGKVVYDDIK

-511 SGNYKGMPVDCP
+511 SGNYKGMPIDCP

-545 FDNQTLYA
+545 FNNQTLYA

-586 PGTYITVAD
+586 PGTYITVGD
-595 MLYQQFADEEVIK
+595 MLYQQFGDAEVIK
-608 KQYPSMKK
+608 KQYPTMKK

-625 LQNDLMNKDK
+625 LQNDLMDKDK

-650 SKDPSLM
+650 SKDPARL
-657 TDGELISSAFYYQ
+657 TDGQLLSSAFYYE
-670 LLGIMKKFAKIV
+670 LLTIMKKFAKIA

-690 YDDLAIRIKKAFNAK
+690 YDDLATRIKKAFNTK
-705 FLNTTTNSYANN
+705 FLNRDKNYYANN

-722 VLPLAFGM
+722 VLPLAFGL
-730 VPENLKEKV
+730 VPENLIDKV

-747 EIVKKGHISTGVI
+747 EVTKQGHISTGVI

-788 SWGYM
+788 SWGFM

-811 PKMNSQNH
+811 PSMNSQNH

-825 LLIWYYENIAGIKSN
+825 LLIWYYENMAGIKSN

-854 FNAGLTFVNASYKS
+854 FKAGLTFVNASYES
-868 VHGLIKSNWKKN
+868 VNGLIKSNWKKQ
-880 KNGLEWNIS
+880 KNSLEWNIT

-897 VYLPTSNAKNIV
+897 VYLPTTDSKKIT
-909 VNKNKL
+909 VNKTKL
-915 EKTGIAYK
+915 EKTSIAFK
-923 SEENQQILTLKS
+923 AEGNQQMLSLPS
-935 GVYSIKLN
+935 GIYTINLN
-943 Q
+943 

>member
-1 MTNKNLLNLPNL
+1 
-13 REKKLQQISLKNM
+13 
-26 TMKKLFLHLTLIIT
+26 MKKSFLYTFILIAS
-40 LFAFSAKAQNKI
+40 LCFSLAKAQNKI
-52 SVMNLRCEMLSNPE
+52 SVTNLQCEMLHNPE
-66 GIDVLE
+66 GIDVLQ

-77 LLDSSI
+77 QINAD
-83 SGVEQTAYQI
+83 VNDVKQTACQI
-93 LVASTKE
+93 LVASTLE
-100 KLNANQAD
+100 NLNANKAD
-108 LWDSGKVTSSQS
+108 LWDSGKVESNESVN
-120 ISVIYKGKKL
+120 VIYKGKTL
-130 ESRNEAFWKV
+130 ESRKEAFWKV
-140 KIWTNKSET
+140 KVWTNKGEIQSNEIAHF
-149 TWSETNYWS
+149 S
-158 MGILTYADW
+158 MGILTYSEW

-196 KELDLKKQV
+196 KEIDLKKQI
-205 KKAKVYIMGMGL
+205 KSAKVYIIGMGL
-217 YELYINGNKIGDQVL
+217 YEFYINGTKIGDQVL
-232 APVPTDYTKNVKYNV
+232 APVATDYTKNVKYNV

-260 LGTILGNGRYFAMR
+260 LGTILGNGRFFAMR

-297 YTDGSSEIIRTDD
+297 YTDGTNEVIRTDD

-317 GPILSNNEYDGEE
+317 GPILSNNEYDGED
-330 YDARKEMKGWNT
+330 YDARKEMKNWNT
-342 TNFDDKNWINAR
+342 TNFDDKTWVNAR

-379 ISIKPTSRGTYILD
+379 ISIKATPKGTYILD

-402 QLKVKGKSGDQI
+402 QLKVKGKSGDKI

-440 FYTLKGEG
+440 VYTLKGEG
-448 EEIWEPIFVYHGF
+448 EEIWEPRFIFHGF
-461 RFVEISGF
+461 RFVEISGYT
-469 PTKPTL
+469 TKPTL
-475 DNFVGKVVYDDMK
+475 DNFIGKVVYDDIK

-501 QIFKNAWWGI
+501 QIFKNSYWGI
-511 SGNYKGMPVDCP
+511 RGNYKGMPIDCP

-595 MLYQQFADEEVIK
+595 MLYQQFDDKEVIK

-616 WMVYMEENY
+616 WMTYMEENY
-625 LQNDLMNKDK
+625 LVNDLMDKDK

-650 SKDPSLM
+650 SKDPARL
-657 TDGELISSAFYYQ
+657 TDGGLLSSAFYYQ
-670 LLGIMKKFAKIV
+670 LLGIMKKFAKIA
-682 NADADIAH
+682 NAEADIVH
-690 YDDLAIRIKKAFNAK
+690 YNDLSTRIKKAFNAK
-705 FLNTTTNSYANN
+705 YLNVATNSYANN

-722 VLPLAFGM
+722 VLPLAFGL

-747 EIVKKGHISTGVI
+747 EVTKKGHISTGVI

-811 PKMNSQNH
+811 PTMNSQNH

-825 LLIWYYENIAGIKSN
+825 LLIWYYENMAGIKSN

-854 FNAGLTFVNASYKS
+854 FKAGLTYVNASYES
-868 VHGLIKSNWKKN
+868 IYGVIKSDWKTSKTN
-880 KNGLEWNIS
+880 LVWKIT
-889 IPANTTAL
+889 IPANTSAV
-897 VYLPTSNAKNIV
+897 VYLPTENASAVMVNNQKLDKFSKSYKTENNNIV
-909 VNKNKL
+909 
-915 EKTGIAYK
+915 
-923 SEENQQILTLKS
+923 LTLES
-935 GVYSIKLN
+935 GSYVLN
-943 Q
+943 VK

>member
-1 MTNKNLLNLPNL
+1 
-13 REKKLQQISLKNM
+13 
-26 TMKKLFLHLTLIIT
+26 MKKFFLQITLIIT
-40 LFAFSAKAQNKI
+40 ALFTFSAQAQNQI
-52 SVMNLRCEMLSNPE
+52 SVTNLRCEMLNNPE
-66 GIDVLE
+66 GIDVVQ

-77 LLDSSI
+77 QIKSD
-83 SGVEQTAYQI
+83 VNDVKQTAYQI
-93 LVASTKE
+93 LVASTLE
-100 KLNANQAD
+100 NLNANKAD
-108 LWDSGKVTSSQS
+108 LWDSGKVASNE
-120 ISVIYKGKKL
+120 SVNIIYNGKKL
-130 ESRNEAFWKV
+130 GDRQNAFWKV
-140 KIWTNKSET
+140 SVFTNKGEIKSAVT
-149 TWSETNYWS
+149 AHFSI
-158 MGILTYADW
+158 GILTYADW

-196 KELDLKKQV
+196 KEIDLKKQV
-205 KKAKVYIMGMGL
+205 KSAKVYIMGMGL

-260 LGTILGNGRYFAMR
+260 LGTILGNGRFFAMR

-297 YTDGSSEIIRTDD
+297 YTDGTKDIIRTDD

-330 YDARKEMKGWNT
+330 YDARKELKGWAT
-342 TNFDDKNWINAR
+342 TSFDDATWVNAR

-366 MTPNMKIMGEVKP
+366 MMPNMKIMGEVKP
-379 ISIKPTSRGTYILD
+379 ISIKATVKGTYILD

-440 FYTLKGEG
+440 IYTLKGEG
-448 EEIWEPIFVYHGF
+448 EEIWEPRFIFHGF

-475 DNFVGKVVYDDMK
+475 ENFVGKVVYDDIK

-511 SGNYKGMPVDCP
+511 SGNYKGMPIDCP

-545 FDNQTLYA
+545 FNNQNLYA

-586 PGTYITVAD
+586 PGTYITVGD
-595 MLYQQFADEEVIK
+595 MLYQQFGDEEVIK

-625 LQNDLMNKDK
+625 LKDNLMDKDK

-650 SKDPSLM
+650 SKDPARL
-657 TDGELISSAFYYQ
+657 TDGQLLSSAFYYQ
-670 LLGIMKKFAKIV
+670 LLNIMKKFATIA
-682 NADADIAH
+682 NEGNDIAH
-690 YDDLAIRIKKAFNAK
+690 YDDLTTRIKKAFNAK
-705 FLNTTTNSYANN
+705 FLNTEKNYYANN

-730 VPENLKEKV
+730 VPENLIDKV

-747 EIVKKGHISTGVI
+747 EVTKNGHISTGVI

-775 DLAYKLASNKTYP
+775 DLAFKLASNKTYP

-811 PKMNSQNH
+811 PTMNSQNH

-825 LLIWYYENIAGIKSN
+825 LLIWYYENMAGIKSN

-854 FNAGLTFVNASYKS
+854 FNARLTFVNASYES
-868 VHGLIKSNWKKN
+868 IYGLIKSDWKKN
-880 KNGLEWNIS
+880 KNTLVWKIT
-889 IPANTTAL
+889 IPANSSAL
-897 VYLPTSNAKNIV
+897 VYLPTTNASDVK
-909 VNKNKL
+909 VNKEKVSKNYKIENNKL
-915 EKTGIAYK
+915 VLE
-923 SEENQQILTLKS
+923 LPS
-935 GVYSIKLN
+935 GTYELNVNNIK
-943 Q
+943 

>member
-1 MTNKNLLNLPNL
+1 
-13 REKKLQQISLKNM
+13 
-26 TMKKLFLHLTLIIT
+26 MKKTLLHSFILIAS
-40 LFAFSAKAQNKI
+40 LCFSLAKAQNKI
-52 SVMNLRCEMLSNPE
+52 SVTNLQCEMLNNPE
-66 GIDVLE
+66 GIDVLK

-77 LLDSSI
+77 QIQSNVND
-83 SGVEQTAYQI
+83 VEQTAYQI
-93 LVASTKE
+93 LVASTLE
-100 KLNANQAD
+100 NLNADKAD
-108 LWDSGKVTSSQS
+108 LWDSGKVQS
-120 ISVIYKGKKL
+120 NESVNIIYNGKKL
-130 ESRNEAFWKV
+130 RDRQDAFWKV
-140 KIWTNKSET
+140 IVFTNKGEIKST
-149 TWSETNYWS
+149 STAHFSI
-158 MGILTYADW
+158 GILTYADW

-196 KELDLKKQV
+196 KGIDLKKPI
-205 KKAKVYIMGMGL
+205 KNAKVYIMGMGL

-260 LGTILGNGRYFAMR
+260 LGTILGNGRFFAMR

-297 YTDGSSEIIRTDD
+297 YTDGSSEVIRTDD

-342 TNFDDKNWINAR
+342 TNFDDKSWINAR

-366 MTPNMKIMGEVKP
+366 MTPSMKIKGEVKP
-379 ISIKPTSRGTYILD
+379 ISIKATAKGTYILD

-402 QLKVKGKSGDQI
+402 QLKVKGKSGDKI

-420 SLQAD
+420 SLQKD

-440 FYTLKGEG
+440 VYTLKGEG
-448 EEIWEPIFVYHGF
+448 EEIWEPRFMFHGF

-469 PTKPTL
+469 PTKPTV
-475 DNFVGKVVYDDMK
+475 DDFVGKVVYDDLK

-511 SGNYKGMPVDCP
+511 SGNYKGMPIDCP
-523 QRNERQPWLGDR
+523 QRNERMPWLGDR

-545 FDNQTLYA
+545 FNNQTLYA

-595 MLYQQFADEEVIK
+595 MLYQQFADAEVIK

-625 LQNDLMNKDK
+625 LQNDLMDKDK

-650 SKDPSLM
+650 SKDPARM
-657 TDGELISSAFYYQ
+657 TDGQLLSSAFYYQ
-670 LLGIMKKFAKIV
+670 LLNIMQKFAKIA
-682 NADADIAH
+682 NADADVLH
-690 YDDLAIRIKKAFNAK
+690 YNDLAERIKKAFNAK
-705 FLNTTTNSYANN
+705 FLNTDKNYYANN

-739 FQNMVHEV
+739 FQSMTHEV
-747 EIVKKGHISTGVI
+747 EVTKQGHISTGVI

-788 SWGYM
+788 SWGFM

-811 PKMNSQNH
+811 PAMNSQNH

-825 LLIWYYENIAGIKSN
+825 LMIWYYENMAGIKSD
-840 PETPGFKQIIMKPD
+840 PENPGFKQIIMKPD
-854 FNAGLTFVNASYKS
+854 FNAGLTYVNASYES
-868 VHGLIKSNWKKN
+868 IYGTIRSNWKKN
-880 KNGLEWNIS
+880 KNALEWKVT
-889 IPANTTAL
+889 IPVNSSAV
-897 VYLPTSNAKNIV
+897 VYLPAANASSV
-909 VNKNKL
+909 MVNNQKL
-915 EKTGIAYK
+915 EKFSASYKTENNGIAV
-923 SEENQQILTLKS
+923 TLPS
-935 GVYSIKLN
+935 GSYVLN
-943 Q
+943 VK

>member
-1 MTNKNLLNLPNL
+1 
-13 REKKLQQISLKNM
+13 
-26 TMKKLFLHLTLIIT
+26 MKKSFLHTFILIAS
-40 LFAFSAKAQNKI
+40 LCFSLAQAQNKI
-52 SVMNLRCEMLSNPE
+52 SVTNLQCEMLNNPE
-66 GIDVLE
+66 GIDVVQ

-77 LLDSSI
+77 QIKSD
-83 SGVEQTAYQI
+83 VNDVRQTAYQI
-93 LVASTKE
+93 IVASTLE
-100 KLNANQAD
+100 NLNANKAD
-108 LWDSGKVTSSQS
+108 LWDSGKV
-120 ISVIYKGKKL
+120 ISNESVNIIYNGKKL
-130 ESRNEAFWKV
+130 GDRQNAFWKV
-140 KIWTNKSET
+140 TVFTNKGEIKSAVT
-149 TWSETNYWS
+149 AHFSI
-158 MGILTYADW
+158 GILTYADW

-181 DSVSQYSRLS
+181 DSISQYSRLS

-196 KELDLKKQV
+196 KEINLKKQV
-205 KKAKVYIMGMGL
+205 KSAKVYIMGMGL

-260 LGTILGNGRYFAMR
+260 LGTILGNGRFFAMR

-286 FPKMALQLFVE
+286 MPKMALQLFVE
-297 YTDGSSEIIRTDD
+297 YTDGSNEVIRTDD
-310 TWKLTTD
+310 TWKLTID

-342 TNFDDKNWINAR
+342 VNFDDKNWVNAR

-379 ISIKPTSRGTYILD
+379 ISIKATAKGTYILD

-440 FYTLKGEG
+440 VYTLKGEG
-448 EEIWEPIFVYHGF
+448 EEIWEPRFIFHGF

-475 DNFVGKVVYDDMK
+475 DNFVGKVVYDDIK

-511 SGNYKGMPVDCP
+511 SGNYKGMPIDCP

-595 MLYQQFADEEVIK
+595 MLYHQFGDKEVIK
-608 KQYPSMKK
+608 KQYASMKK
-616 WMVYMEENY
+616 WMTYMEENY
-625 LQNDLMNKDK
+625 LQNDLMDKDK

-650 SKDPSLM
+650 SKDPARL
-657 TDGELISSAFYYQ
+657 TDGQLLSSAFYYQ
-670 LLGIMKKFAKIV
+670 LLNIMKKFAVIAK
-682 NADADIAH
+682 ADTDVAH
-690 YDDLAIRIKKAFNAK
+690 YDDLATRIKKAFNAK
-705 FLNTTTNSYANN
+705 YLNITTNSYANN

-730 VPENLKEKV
+730 VPENLKDKV

-747 EIVKKGHISTGVI
+747 EVTKNGHISTGVI
-760 GTQFLMRTLT
+760 GTQFLLRTLT

-811 PKMNSQNH
+811 PTMNSQNH

-825 LLIWYYENIAGIKSN
+825 LLIWYYENMAGIKSN
-840 PETPGFKQIIMKPD
+840 PDTPGFKQIIMKPD
-854 FNAGLTFVNASYKS
+854 FNAGLIFVNASYES
-868 VHGLIKSNWKKN
+868 IYGTIKSDWKKN
-880 KNGLEWNIS
+880 KNTLEWKIS
-889 IPANTTAL
+889 IPANSSAV
-897 VYLPTSNAKNIV
+897 VYLPTANASDVK
-909 VNKNKL
+909 VNKGKVSKNYKIENNKL
-915 EKTGIAYK
+915 VLE
-923 SEENQQILTLKS
+923 LPS
-935 GVYSIKLN
+935 GTYEINVNNIK

>member
-1 MTNKNLLNLPNL
+1 
-13 REKKLQQISLKNM
+13 
-26 TMKKLFLHLTLIIT
+26 MKKIVLYTFILIA
-40 LFAFSAKAQNKI
+40 LLCFSLAKAQNKI
-52 SVMNLRCEMLSNPE
+52 SVTNLQCEMLNNPE
-66 GIDVLE
+66 GIDVVQ

-77 LLDSSI
+77 QIKAD
-83 SGVEQTAYQI
+83 GNAVKQTAFQI
-93 LVASTKE
+93 IVASTLE
-100 KLNANQAD
+100 NLNANKAD
-108 LWDSGKVTSSQS
+108 LWDSGKVTSNE
-120 ISVIYKGKKL
+120 SVNIIYNGKKL
-130 ESRNEAFWKV
+130 GDRQNAFWKV
-140 KIWTNKSET
+140 TVFTNKGEIKSAT
-149 TWSETNYWS
+149 TAHFSI
-158 MGILTYADW
+158 GILTYSDW

-196 KELDLKKQV
+196 KEINLKKQV
-205 KKAKVYIMGMGL
+205 KSAKVYIMGMGL

-260 LGTILGNGRYFAMR
+260 LGTILGNGRFFAMR

-286 FPKMALQLFVE
+286 FPKMALQLFIE
-297 YTDGSSEIIRTDD
+297 YADGNKEVIRTDD

-330 YDARKEMKGWNT
+330 YDARKELNDWST
-342 TNFDDKNWINAR
+342 TNFNDKTWINAS

-379 ISIKPTSRGTYILD
+379 ISIKATPKGTYILD

-402 QLKVKGKSGDQI
+402 QLKVKGKSGNKI
-414 TMKFAE
+414 KMKFAE

-425 GSLYIANLRDAKTTD
+425 GSLYIANLRDAQTTD
-440 FYTLKGEG
+440 VYTLKGEG
-448 EEIWEPIFVYHGF
+448 EEIWEPRFIFHGF
-461 RFVEISGF
+461 RFVEISGYT
-469 PTKPTL
+469 TKPTL
-475 DNFVGKVVYDDMK
+475 DNFIGKVVYDDIK

-501 QIFKNAWWGI
+501 QIFKNAYWGI
-511 SGNYKGMPVDCP
+511 RGNYKGMPIDCP

-595 MLYQQFADEEVIK
+595 MLYQQFADAAVIK

-616 WMVYMEENY
+616 WMTYMEENY
-625 LQNDLMNKDK
+625 LVNDLMDKDK

-650 SKDPSLM
+650 SKDPARL
-657 TDGELISSAFYYQ
+657 TDGQLLSSAFYYQ
-670 LLGIMKKFAKIV
+670 LLGIMKKFAKIA
-682 NADADIAH
+682 NAETDILH
-690 YDDLAIRIKKAFNAK
+690 YDDLATRIKKAFNSK
-705 FLNTTTNSYANN
+705 YLNVATNSYANN

-747 EIVKKGHISTGVI
+747 EVTKKGHISTGLI

-811 PKMNSQNH
+811 PTMNSQNH

-825 LLIWYYENIAGIKSN
+825 LLIWYYENMAGIKSN
-840 PETPGFKQIIMKPD
+840 PETPGFKQVIMKPD
-854 FNAGLTFVNASYKS
+854 FEAGLTYVNASYES
-868 VHGLIKSNWKKN
+868 IYGLIKSDWKKN
-880 KNGLEWNIS
+880 KNNLVWKIT
-889 IPANTTAL
+889 IPSNSSAL
-897 VYLPTSNAKNIV
+897 VYFPTANASDVK
-909 VNKNKL
+909 VNKEKVSKNYKIENNKL
-915 EKTGIAYK
+915 VLE
-923 SEENQQILTLKS
+923 LPS
-935 GVYSIKLN
+935 GTFEINVNNIK